1 MKYYITSNKY
11 STHERETKRGKVYD
25 IRFRIIDET
34 GKEKQKKLS
43 GFANKTLAKKGYID
57 FVTEFC
63 ELLKNGSIKKNNNK
77 IEYTVRELSLI
88 YFSSLKNQIKE
99 SSIYEKQKMFEWTIM
114 PKFADAPINKL
125 TKEVLIKWQD
135 EIWTTKNQRTNDYYS
150 YKYLSNIRINF
161 SSFLSWCAERYG
173 TQNNLLD
180 IKKPKNRLPKTEMQI
195 WTKEEFEQFISV
207 VDKPLYKC
215 MFTMMF
221 YTGRRKGEILALSPN
236 DIKKDKI
243 IFNKTYSRKVFDAP
257 YLITTTKNE
266 KSGETP
272 ICPTLQKE
280 LKNYVREDEGDFFFG
295 GKNPIHENS
304 VANHFKRYCKLAGVK
319 TIRIHDLRHSF
330 VSRLISL
337 GASLF
342 IVAELIG
349 DKVEQVIKTYGHVYN
364 SDKFDIIN
372 KI

>member
-1 MKYYITSNKY
+1 
-11 STHERETKRGKVYD
+11 
-25 IRFRIIDET
+25 
-34 GKEKQKKLS
+34 
-43 GFANKTLAKKGYID
+43 
-57 FVTEFC
+57 
-63 ELLKNGSIKKNNNK
+63 
-77 IEYTVRELSLI
+77 
-88 YFSSLKNQIKE
+88 
-99 SSIYEKQKMFEWTIM
+99 
-114 PKFADAPINKL
+114 
-125 TKEVLIKWQD
+125 
-135 EIWTTKNQRTNDYYS
+135 
-150 YKYLSNIRINF
+150 
-161 SSFLSWCAERYG
+161 
-173 TQNNLLD
+173 
-180 IKKPKNRLPKTEMQI
+180 MQI